1 MRQTSRLVPVLLLF
15 LLGGCA
21 SFAPLDQP
29 KDFPLHATYHP
40 FFDLHWR
47 LDREPDKVTAVGLVE
62 ATRQGNFSVVY
73 LQLQGMD
80 KDGRV
85 VSHGLGR
92 TWKGNLY
99 RWETQPFYVAL
110 RPTGQEARF
119 DLAVW
124 AYDWASDN
132 DGRDR

>member
-21 SFAPLDQP
+21 SFAPPDQP

-47 LDREPDKVTAVGLVE
+47 FDRNATEVTARGLVE
-62 ATRQGNFSVVY
+62 ATRQGNFAVVY

-80 KDGRV
+80 KEGRV
-85 VSHGLGR
+85 VSSGLGR
-92 TWKGNLY
+92 TWSGHLY
-99 RWETQPFYVAL
+99 RWETIPFTVRL
-110 RPTGQEARF
+110 KPTGQEERF

-124 AYDWASDN
+124 SYDWATDGG
-132 DGRDR
+132 DGRD